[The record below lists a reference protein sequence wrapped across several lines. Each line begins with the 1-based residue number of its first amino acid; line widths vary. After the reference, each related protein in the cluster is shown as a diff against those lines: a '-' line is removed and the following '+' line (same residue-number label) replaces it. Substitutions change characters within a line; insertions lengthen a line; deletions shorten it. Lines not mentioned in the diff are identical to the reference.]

1 MVKINYDRAV
11 FRETNEVGHRAIVR
25 DNEGRVLASLAKK
38 IPLPQS
44 VVDVEVTAAQRALI
58 LAKELQFNSIVLE
71 GDSAII
77 TRALQAE
84 ELSLASF
91 GNIIVEAQSY
101 AKTFHSF
108 KVNHI
113 NQRGKSVAHKLAR
126 HVRHIS
132 GLVVW
137 MEEIPPHLISILLA
151 YHG

>member
-1 MVKINYDRAV
+1 MKINYDRAV
-11 FRETNEVGHRAIVR
+11 FRETNEVGHRTIVR

-44 VVDVEVTAAQRALI
+44 VVDVEVTAARRALI

-77 TRALQAE
+77 TQALQAE

-108 KVNHI
+108 KVNHT
-113 NQRGKSVAHKLAR
+113 NQEG
-126 HVRHIS
+126 
-132 GLVVW
+132 
-137 MEEIPPHLISILLA
+137 IL
-151 YHG
+151 

>member
-1 MVKINYDRAV
+1 MKINYDRAV

-44 VVDVEVTAAQRALI
+44 VVDVEVTAARRALI
-58 LAKELQFNSIVLE
+58 LAKELQFYSIVLE

-91 GNIIVEAQSY
+91 GNIIEEAQSY

-113 NQRGKSVAHKLAR
+113 NQRGNSVTHKLAR
-126 HVRHIS
+126 HARHIS